1 MRSGQINLP
10 ISTASR
16 ELTVSAEP
24 LDKTLEPGGTTKV
37 SVTVK
42 DFQGEPVSNSEV
54 AVVIVDESVLALS
67 GYDIANPL
75 GTFYSQRGSGVSDYH
90 LRKDI
95 LLGNPEDVKA
105 APPPPPPSAPMAAM
119 SNTAGAVL
127 EMKVGRAAKKMA
139 KDESQCC

>member
-1 MRSGQINLP
+1 MRAGQINLP

-37 SVTVK
+37 SVEVK

-75 GTFYSQRGSGVSDYH
+75 GTFYSQRG
-90 LRKDI
+90 
-95 LLGNPEDVKA
+95 A
-105 APPPPPPSAPMAAM
+105 A
-119 SNTAGAVL
+119 
-127 EMKVGRAAKKMA
+127 
-139 KDESQCC
+139 